1 MAPVWQQPRA
11 HWEEAELQGEG
22 SDPGLP
28 LSWPGPA
35 AAVEAKDESVSL
47 QTKQ

>member
-1 MAPVWQQPRA
+1 MAPMRQQPRA
-11 HWEEAELQGEG
+11 CWEEAEFQGK
-22 SDPGLP
+22 SNDPALP

-35 AAVEAKDESVSL
+35 AAEAKDESVSL